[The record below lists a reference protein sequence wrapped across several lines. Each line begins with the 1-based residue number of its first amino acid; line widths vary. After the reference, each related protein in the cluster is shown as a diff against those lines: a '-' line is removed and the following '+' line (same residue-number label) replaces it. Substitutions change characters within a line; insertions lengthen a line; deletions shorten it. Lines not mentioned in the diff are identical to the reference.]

1 MKDQVTSIEQSRR
14 LLELKDIAAYLPYG
28 LKGKLDNRNSEDP
41 RPLYPLNFVIARRCD
56 KSGYSY
62 ELGDEGL
69 IPVLRPMSDLTKEIA
84 HRGDKFVPM
93 VEIGK
98 MLGYRNLERYEHDGQ
113 VEYGWEVRYADD
125 SQGYSFGWHDK
136 TKSFGVWM
144 DEIDQCAPYEINTM
158 NCDVF
163 DKFAEWLFDYRGL
176 IPAGLAVD
184 VNTLPENPYEV

>member
-69 IPVLRPMSDLTKEIA
+69 VPVLRPMSDLTKEIA
-84 HRGDKFVPM
+84 HRGEKITPLLVLANLSYPSDKWMIRGGIATTAELFDGEEFYYEDGDFVLSDRHYDGSSFAGMTSSPA
-93 VEIGK
+93 E
-98 MLGYRNLERYEHDGQ
+98 LRNQ
-113 VEYGWEVRYADD
+113 VA
-125 SQGYSFGWHDK
+125 
-136 TKSFGVWM
+136 
-144 DEIDQCAPYEINTM
+144 I
-158 NCDVF
+158 F
-163 DKFAEWLFDYRGL
+163 DKLAEWLFDYRGL

>member
-1 MKDQVTSIEQSRR
+1 MKR
-14 LLELKDIAAYLPYG
+14 ELTLTDIAAYLPYG
-28 LKGKLDNRNSEDP
+28 LMAVYSDNRSKFIRFNVGTSRKGD
-41 RPLYPLNFVIARRCD
+41 R
-56 KSGYSY
+56 YSICISDN
-62 ELGDEGL
+62 ELMP
-69 IPVLRPMSDLTKEIA
+69 ILRPMSDLTKEIA

-98 MLGYRNLERYEHDGQ
+98 MLGHRNLERYEHDGQ

-163 DKFAEWLFDYRGL
+163 DKLAEWLFDYRGL
-176 IPAGLAVD
+176 IPAGIAVD
-184 VNTLPENPYEV
+184 VNTLDKNPYEV